1 MRNVFLVCYDVA
13 DDKRLR
19 KTYKKMCGFGDPMQY
34 SVFRCELSPTEKQL
48 MKESLWAI
56 LNWDQDRVM
65 LLNLGPVGTGAT
77 SAWSSGASLA
87 SSRPVGK
94 RSSFRYCLWISS
106 GPVTRKTPGSLETA
120 TTWLA

>member
-1 MRNVFLVCYDVA
+1 MRSVFLVCYDVA

-48 MKESLWAI
+48 MKESLWEI

-65 LLNLGPVGTGAT
+65 LLNLGPVGARGDECVEFWGDPRVDLPRRA
-77 SAWSSGASLA
+77 A
-87 SSRPVGK
+87 V
-94 RSSFRYCLWISS
+94 I
-106 GPVTRKTPGSLETA
+106 V
-120 TTWLA
+120 